1 MILLYFLEKS
11 ISKKVFERFFLKSV
25 IDCIMRVKKDANKT
39 VKKFYNSNK
48 THLISNIF
56 YNEQIIPI
64 RYVKYK
70 IDNSVFIIAT
80 TLFNYSIKK
89 IKDIYKLRWR
99 VELSFKRLKSY
110 LNIEK
115 IFSRT
120 ENLWKQELQVRILVD
135 TITRNSQI
143 TNLKIIKTYKFFLL
157 KIFPLNELYSYS
169 YIQKIFKDKKH
180 IVFYKVILDT

>member
-1 MILLYFLEKS
+1 MK
-11 ISKKVFERFFLKSV
+11 
-25 IDCIMRVKKDANKT
+25 
-39 VKKFYNSNK
+39 
-48 THLISNIF
+48 
-56 YNEQIIPI
+56 QIIPI

-80 TLFNYSIKK
+80 TLFNYSINK

-120 ENLWKQELQVRILVD
+120 EEFWKQELQLRILVD

-143 TNLKIIKTYKFFLL
+143 TNSKIKKTYKFFLL
-157 KIFPLNELYSYS
+157 KIFPLNDLYSYL
-169 YIQKIFKDKKH
+169 YIKKVFKNKIY
-180 IVFYKVILDT
+180 IYKILFDH